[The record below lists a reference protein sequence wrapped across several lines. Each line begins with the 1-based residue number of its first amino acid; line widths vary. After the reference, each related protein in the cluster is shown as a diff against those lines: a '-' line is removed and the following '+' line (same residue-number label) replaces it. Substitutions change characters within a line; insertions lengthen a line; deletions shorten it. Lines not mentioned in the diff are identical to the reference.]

1 MSQVS
6 SRRTVGRAGLVLLAL
21 LGILAMHGLPM
32 SAAPSARATESAMA
46 HAMAHAMTATSD
58 MEMTPPARPDDA
70 PRHAAHGLSPC
81 SAVIPAP
88 HTSLT
93 PPVVSSPAAQ
103 LSVVALRSRHVE
115 ALLQLG
121 GRRPPDLVQ
130 LCISRT

>member
-32 SAAPSARATESAMA
+32 SAAPSARATES
-46 HAMAHAMTATSD
+46 AMAHAMTATSD